1 MIASLDKEKFLQLL
15 DDLHSHTTYY
25 PDGIAERLIECGIEA
40 TASAD
45 NLTLYIEGKAIP
57 TVEPEWGE
65 PGIMPQQVLAQIYYL
80 TIGEYPQTNMTGKG
94 FQYRDMKGK
103 LEAKW
108 GMQVCKD
115 LL

>member
-1 MIASLDKEKFLQLL
+1 MIESLDREKFLRLL

-25 PDGIAERLIECGIEA
+25 PDGIAKWLIECGIEA

-57 TVEPEWGE
+57 SVEPEWGQ
-65 PGIMPQQVLAQIYYL
+65 PGILPHQVLAEIYYL
-80 TIGEYPQTNMTGKG
+80 TIGEYPHSDMIGMG
-94 FQYRDMKGK
+94 FQYRDLKGK

-108 GMQVCKD
+108 GIHVCKD